1 MVGAEFL
8 LRVEVG
14 FLIIV
19 LIVVGFV
26 FGRLVVVDLVGNDLL
41 GEGVVV
47 VGFGPRVV
55 RDLLGR
61 KGENS
66 S

>member
-61 KGENS
+61 KGKNS